1 MSTLPAAAAGSKDD
15 FLPSEEGLFTS
26 LAGLRLRRDSLVR
39 DTGERERRSKR
50 DVFFSGSVWSKRE
63 RFTRGA
69 SSAMIPGGAIPELQ
83 QQVCHTML
91 SEM

>member
-1 MSTLPAAAAGSKDD
+1 MLDAFSSLEFRIDLCCGCGCETKWLAKLSSQGMSALPAAAAGSNDAD

-50 DVFFSGSVWSKRE
+50 DVFLSGSV
-63 RFTRGA
+63 
-69 SSAMIPGGAIPELQ
+69 
-83 QQVCHTML
+83 
-91 SEM
+91 